1 MLKKESL
8 EALRRLVE
16 SMLVLFAIPLA
27 LLWDRF
33 VIKFGW
39 DFSDIF
45 HVVLTAT
52 VVVFAVYSGATIFQ
66 SEKKDRA
73 FEYLYSL
80 PVSRFEIL
88 KIKIFPRFVMLL
100 VLIVILAFFTGFES
114 GFDNGITFLFLF
126 FISIFLSLTIHSVII
141 GLAGVM
147 LLYYIYFLIQRIL
160 LYFSLRYNLRI
171 TGFLGIGLGKLIPA
185 LLLLIPFGIAFWLTF
200 KKMDVKPMK
209 LQTKTFYIII
219 LSTLTILITFVLFFL
234 REYFSWMQSR

>member
-1 MLKKESL
+1 MLKKETL
-8 EALRRLVE
+8 ESLRRAVE

-33 VIKFGW
+33 VIKSGW
-39 DFSDIF
+39 NFSDIF
-45 HVVLTAT
+45 NVVLAAT
-52 VVVFAVYSGATIFQ
+52 VVAFAVYSGATIFQ

-88 KIKIFPRFVMLL
+88 KIKILPRLAILL
-100 VLIVILAFFTGFES
+100 SMIVVLALFTGFKS
-114 GFDNGITFLFLF
+114 SFGNGITYLFLF

-141 GLAGVM
+141 GLLGM
-147 LLYYIYFLIQRIL
+147 LLLYYVYYFLHRIL
-160 LYFSLRYNLRI
+160 FYFSLRYNLRI
-171 TGFLGIGLGKLIPA
+171 TGFLGLTLGKLIPA

-209 LQTKTFYIII
+209 LQTKTYYIII
-219 LSTLTILITFVLFFL
+219 LSTLAILITFVVFYF
-234 REYFSWMQSR
+234 REYLSWMQNR

>member
-8 EALRRLVE
+8 EALRRVVE

-45 HVVLTAT
+45 NVVLVAT
-52 VVVFAVYSGATIFQ
+52 VVAFAVYSGATIFQ

-73 FEYLYSL
+73 FEYLFSL

-88 KIKIFPRFVMLL
+88 KIKILPRLMMLL
-100 VLIVILAFFTGFES
+100 ALIVILAFFTGLKS
-114 GFDNGITFLFLF
+114 SFDNGITFLFLF

-141 GLAGVM
+141 GLLGVM
-147 LLYYIYFLIQRIL
+147 LLYYIYYFIYRIL
-160 LYFSLRYNLRI
+160 LYFPLRYDLRI
-171 TGFLGIGLGKLIPA
+171 TGFLGLSLGKLIPA

-209 LQTKTFYIII
+209 LQTKTYYIII
-219 LSTLTILITFVLFFL
+219 LSTLTILITFVVFFS
-234 REYFSWMQSR
+234 REYLSWMQSR